1 MSTAAEEEMVV
12 EVQTLAGTK
21 VGTTRL
27 PLNASVRTLRDEIQR
42 WQRPKEG
49 AYEDPEMKLGCSRQ
63 PDRRKLLTGRSI
75 LDDRQ
80 PLRSYCTYSGEP
92 LVVTAVKG
100 KTVDVAVQC
109 GQETLLMSVSTSTT
123 VAMIKDQLCDDLGW
137 DVSLA
142 RLSLLLPL
150 EVLPLD
156 DEDLLL
162 SSGFVP
168 GSFFRLTKRPPD

>member
-12 EVQTLAGTK
+12 EVRTLAGTK

-27 PLNASVRTLRDEIQR
+27 PLNANVRALRDEIQR

-49 AYEDPEMKLGCSRQ
+49 AYEDPEM
-63 PDRRKLLTGRSI
+63 KLLTGRSI

-100 KTVDVAVQC
+100 KAVDVAVQC